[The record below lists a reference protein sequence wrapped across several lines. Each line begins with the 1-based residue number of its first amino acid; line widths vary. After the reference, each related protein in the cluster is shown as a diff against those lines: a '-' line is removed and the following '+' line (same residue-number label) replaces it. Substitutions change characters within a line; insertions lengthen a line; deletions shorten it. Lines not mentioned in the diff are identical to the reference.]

1 MSGACDAIT
10 SANRLIGQHLRAGR
24 VDAVQEVFYRM
35 PQRDVVSWNSL
46 MAAYTRSGVH
56 DSAVTAFLEMRREGF
71 CVDNTTFSTV
81 LSA

>member
-1 MSGACDAIT
+1 
-10 SANRLIGQHLRAGR
+10 
-24 VDAVQEVFYRM
+24 M